1 MKRISLVLLTI
12 SAVLLELA
20 GLALVVP
27 LLLLL
32 LEEGGISGNEYLNRF
47 YTLLNVS
54 DYGTFLL
61 IVCGLVVL
69 FTVVKNYLLYM
80 IGIYKNR
87 SLLAVYTRYSGLL
100 FKYYYDKGLLFIKES
115 RASVLSHNTNAVCY
129 AYVFNVLSPA
139 LTITGEILL
148 SVLILG
154 VLACMNVYVAIT
166 EILLFVPLVILYQMK
181 VGGKL
186 QKAGREDN
194 EAKRN
199 QWRITMETF
208 RGYAEVA
215 VNNAFPGMYALFG
228 DGLKT
233 IADSRIR
240 TDRIK
245 SAASGMIEIGVM
257 VVITGVIAASFYLYD
272 GKGNLLVEVGLFA
285 LATLKLL
292 PAAKS
297 VVSNYAVIRANRYT
311 KDVINEISVKKIR
324 SEKNRQTEVRSVDG
338 PLPFDKT
345 FSFRN
350 VSFGYGDRAQIIRD
364 LSFTIRK
371 GEKIGIKGISGIG
384 KSTLFYLML
393 GLCDPASGEIFIDN
407 TRLSPQ
413 NRARWHKRAGYV
425 SQDIF
430 IMDATLAQN
439 IVLAQEVDEQR
450 LFMAIERASL
460 KGLVESLP
468 LGVQS
473 RIGDAG
479 CLLSGGEKQRVAIA
493 RALYKDADVF
503 FLDEPTSSLDKNT
516 EKEVAATIMNPDFYK
531 QNVTVIIISH
541 DDNLLSICDRVITLG

>member
-1 MKRISLVLLTI
+1 MVLLTI

-69 FTVVKNYLLYM
+69 FTVVKNFLLYK

-87 SLLAVYTRYSGLL
+87 SLLSVYTRYSGLL
-100 FKYYYDKGLLFIKES
+100 FKYYFDKGLLYIKEN
-115 RASVLSHNTNAVCY
+115 RAPVLSHNTNAVCY

-148 SVLILG
+148 SVLILCA
-154 VLACMNVYVAIT
+154 LAWVNVYVAIT
-166 EILLFVPLVILYQMK
+166 EILLFVPLVVLYQTR

-186 QKAGREDN
+186 QKAGKEDF

-199 QWRITMETF
+199 QGRITLETF

-228 DGLKT
+228 HGLKT
-233 IADSRIR
+233 IADSKIR

-257 VVITGVIAASFYLYD
+257 VVITGVIAVSFYLND
-272 GKGNLLVEVGLFA
+272 GKGNLLVEVGMFA

-292 PAAKS
+292 PSAKS
-297 VVSNYAVIRANRYT
+297 VISNYAVIRTNRYT
-311 KDVINEISVKKIR
+311 KDIINEADIQNIR
-324 SEKNRQTEVRSVDG
+324 QEKDKNAENQTLLD
-338 PLPFDKT
+338 PLPFNET
-345 FSFRN
+345 ISFKN
-350 VSFGYGDRAQIIRD
+350 VSFGYGDRDPVIKD

-371 GEKIGIKGISGIG
+371 GERIGIKGISGVG
-384 KSTLFYLML
+384 KSTLVYLML
-393 GLCDPASGEIFIDN
+393 GLCDPVSGEIFIDD

-439 IVLAQEVDEQR
+439 IVLAQEADEKR
-450 LFMAIERASL
+450 LSGAIDRASL
-460 KGLVESLP
+460 KGLADSLP

-479 CLLSGGEKQRVAIA
+479 CLLSGGERQRVAIA

-516 EKEVAATIMNPDFYK
+516 EKEIAATIMNPDFYK
-531 QNVTVIIISH
+531 QDVTVVIISH